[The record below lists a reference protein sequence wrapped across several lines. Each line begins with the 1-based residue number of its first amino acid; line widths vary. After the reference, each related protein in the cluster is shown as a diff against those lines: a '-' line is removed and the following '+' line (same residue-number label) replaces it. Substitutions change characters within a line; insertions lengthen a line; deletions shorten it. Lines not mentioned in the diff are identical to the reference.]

1 MDSRFTTWSLFYE
14 NLDRNLKVNQKMN
27 QIMNLSHFQLSEED
41 WITNLKNNPGLAML
55 LVNGFLKL
63 MLLHD
68 ICYLQENV
76 FCSESKILG
85 LSGDG
90 DHAEVYQIDSDT
102 AAGSL
107 ELVVP
112 LWRDLK
118 GAQSPE
124 GFDALVVPDQ
134 NPSVLRIKNSLLI
147 PPLDLNSILE
157 SSPWYQQF

>member
-68 ICYLQENV
+68 ICYLQEN
-76 FCSESKILG
+76 F
-85 LSGDG
+85 
-90 DHAEVYQIDSDT
+90 
-102 AAGSL
+102 
-107 ELVVP
+107 
-112 LWRDLK
+112 
-118 GAQSPE
+118 
-124 GFDALVVPDQ
+124 
-134 NPSVLRIKNSLLI
+134 SVLNQKFWDFQVMVIMLKYIKLI
-147 PPLDLNSILE
+147 LIQLQDLWN
-157 SSPWYQQF
+157 